1 MTIFAARP
9 LLWLTLNTMG
19 VLHMNRL
26 CFAFAATLT
35 LAACGAKQFGSVCSE
50 VPPPEACQT
59 ACDPTPGSASSC
71 PLGFHCSEDGKCDA
85 QCTPGGDQCGDGYT
99 CTDTGYC
106 VDNQGPGSN
115 GPDASCPAIN
125 FTPMP
130 VTPSIQLVLDQSGS
144 MAGTDIQ
151 PTRYLGMRNAL
162 VDLTNGVVTKLEAK
176 AYFGSKLYTCNGNA
190 NAFTDVPRALNN
202 ANAIRISIDGK
213 APGANTPTAAALNAA
228 RAEFASNPPPAGSP
242 PIIVLATDGE
252 PNGCGTNLTQN
263 QYNAESVQSAAAA
276 YAAGIPVYVL
286 AISQDG
292 NLLSHLQQVAN
303 AGQGHQAGQPNIPYY
318 PANNAAQMTAAFQTI
333 INGVISCDLKLTSSI
348 DASSAMS
355 GVVTVNG
362 MTLTYGTDWTLV
374 NGNIVRVMGSACN
387 MLKMS
392 NNPAVSATFPCGSVI
407 F

>member
-1 MTIFAARP
+1 
-9 LLWLTLNTMG
+9 
-19 VLHMNRL
+19 MNRL

-59 ACDPTPGSASSC
+59 ACDPTPGAATSC
-71 PLGFHCSEDGKCDA
+71 PLGFHCSADGKCDA

-99 CTDTGYC
+99 CTDSGYC

-115 GPDASCPAIN
+115 GPDASCPAIT

-130 VTPSIQLVLDQSGS
+130 ATPSIQLVLDQSGS
-144 MAGTDIQ
+144 MSGTDIN

-162 VDLTNGVVTKLEAK
+162 VDPTTGVVSQLEAK
-176 AYFGSKLYTCNGNA
+176 AYFGSKLYTCSGNN

-202 ANAIRISIDGK
+202 AAAIRASIDSK
-213 APGANTPTAAALNAA
+213 APADSTPTAAALDKARLDFAA
-228 RAEFASNPPPAGSP
+228 SPPPAGSP

-252 PNGCGTNLTQN
+252 PNGCGTNMTQT
-263 QYNAESVQSAAAA
+263 QYNDQAIAAAGAA
-276 YAAGIPVYVL
+276 YAAGVPVYVL
-286 AISQDG
+286 AISANQS
-292 NLLSHLQQVAN
+292 LLSHLQKVAN
-303 AGQGHQAGQPNIPYY
+303 AGQGWQQGQPNIPYY
-318 PANNAAQMTAAFQTI
+318 PANNAAQLAAAFQTI

-348 DASSAMS
+348 DANSAMQ
-355 GVVTVNG
+355 GTVTING

-374 NGNIVRVMGSACN
+374 GGNVVHVVGAACN
-387 MLKMS
+387 ALKS
-392 NNPAVSATFPCGSVI
+392 SPNPMVQATFPCGSVI